1 MYICM
6 YMQVGEH
13 ITVTGRVDEDW
24 LEGSLQGR
32 KGIFPASVI
41 DRVPPGLSQVGEE
54 TKNLLQCSR
63 VVWTASQPRWV

>member
-6 YMQVGEH
+6 YKQVGEY

-24 LEGSLQGR
+24 LEGALQVR

-41 DRVPPGLSQVGEE
+41 DRVPPELSQVGEE

-63 VVWTASQPRWV
+63 VV

>member
-24 LEGSLQGR
+24 LEGSLQGK

-41 DRVPPGLSQVGEE
+41 DRVPPGLSMVGEE

-63 VVWTASQPRWV
+63 VV

>member
-6 YMQVGEH
+6 YMQVSEH

-24 LEGSLQGR
+24 LEGLLQGR
-32 KGIFPASVI
+32 KGIFSASVI
-41 DRVPPGLSQVGEE
+41 DRVPGLSMVGEE

-63 VVWTASQPRWV
+63 VV